1 MVKGGI
7 SHPPHFFGNNIP
19 ESSRL
24 PAPGYSLNLFADSVK
39 WCNNK
44 KLFEAAVAGT
54 LEITGEKF
62 SPCTGGKPLNM
73 AMYSGLKE

>member
-1 MVKGGI
+1 LEIIFQRVRV
-7 SHPPHFFGNNIP
+7 SL
-19 ESSRL
+19 RL
-24 PAPGYSLNLFADSVK
+24 VFSLNLFADSVK
-39 WCNNK
+39 RCNNK